1 MRTSTGNSR
10 PVQYPRTVACV
21 ARLYWILNIMVLS
34 IFSRCM
40 AHTAKLHHRDV
51 RYTDWTS
58 QCSSDPQNWNL
69 EKAVREIYFPKN
81 TIDMRYTV
89 LVLIMWYHK
98 LPCIVNLH
106 AGLRYRAPH
115 TEFMDCDTHT
125 IIVLT
130 SWELRTEEFIKFFQK
145 TICNYKANK
154 VVRSD
159 MYFLTRVLVDNVNC
173 SLLA

>member
-10 PVQYPRTVACV
+10 PVQYPRGEIILDFKYNGTFDIFQVYGAHCQITWQRC
-21 ARLYWILNIMVLS
+21 ARY
-34 IFSRCM
+34 
-40 AHTAKLHHRDV
+40 AH
-51 RYTDWTS
+51 WTY
-58 QCSSDPQNWNL
+58 QCSSDPQSWNL

-81 TIDMRYTV
+81 IIEMRYTV

-106 AGLRYRAPH
+106 ARRRYRAKH

-125 IIVLT
+125 IIVLM
-130 SWELRTEEFIKFFQK
+130 SWELCTEEFMKFYQK